1 MTLRRKMAYQ
11 IAATIGALLLISAAS
26 LWGVTALHQDF
37 SAAISGY
44 EELRHVYEV
53 GAQVESARTVLSLEH
68 PDLRRAMREIRD
80 ASTKLDLFAARRAQ
94 SLPQP
99 IITRQQELRSAVRQ
113 GLIDSIDLLSQ

>member
-26 LWGVTALHQDF
+26 LWGVTALQQDF

-53 GAQVESARTVLSLEH
+53 GAQVQSARTVLSLEH

-80 ASTKLDLFAARRAQ
+80 ASTKLDLFAAWLGEIGRAH
-94 SLPQP
+94 
-99 IITRQQELRSAVRQ
+99 
-113 GLIDSIDLLSQ
+113 